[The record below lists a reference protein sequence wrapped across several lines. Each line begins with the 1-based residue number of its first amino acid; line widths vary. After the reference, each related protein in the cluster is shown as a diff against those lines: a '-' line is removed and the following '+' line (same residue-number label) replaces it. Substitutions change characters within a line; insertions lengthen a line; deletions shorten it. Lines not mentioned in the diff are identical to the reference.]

1 MIAAMPRNNSNHQF
15 FASACTM
22 ADPRPV
28 PDCRSVCTVVMGH
41 SSRMVGRRPSSVI
54 RNRPN
59 ATLTIAGMIERSKVG
74 APITL
79 LRRST
84 LVLLQQRFAHLLELL
99 QRRLVGFREFQ
110 VELFKRADDGG

>member
-41 SSRMVGRRPSSVI
+41 SFRMIGRRPSSVI

-59 ATLTIAGMIERSKVG
+59 ATLATAGMTEPSKGVAPNYASPPAQQERFRYG
-74 APITL
+74 EPERL
-79 LRRST
+79 GG
-84 LVLLQQRFAHLLELL
+84 FAMD
-99 QRRLVGFREFQ
+99 
-110 VELFKRADDGG
+110 A